1 MVCGIIEFGS
11 VSLKKK
17 SLFRNRLRVSRW
29 SIKCGLNG
37 KKGISCYTDCSLSK
51 RSISNYEICLFYLSL
66 LQIQWADACLLVYA
80 VTDRS
85 SFEYATEVLS
95 ALKRAPTGGSPA
107 HAPAGASA
115 PMPLAL
121 LGNKTDLDHLR
132 QVGNYSIHTQCSQR
146 RAQNPKA
153 SAPGSLAWNLAGDSA
168 PLPLVLLGSKNEL

>member
-1 MVCGIIEFGS
+1 MYF
-11 VSLKKK
+11 
-17 SLFRNRLRVSRW
+17 
-29 SIKCGLNG
+29 
-37 KKGISCYTDCSLSK
+37 
-51 RSISNYEICLFYLSL
+51 L

-107 HAPAGASA
+107 HGPAGTAA

-132 QVGNYSIHTQCSQR
+132 QVSIY
-146 RAQNPKA
+146 
-153 SAPGSLAWNLAGDSA
+153 LFI
-168 PLPLVLLGSKNEL
+168 VELG

>member
-1 MVCGIIEFGS
+1 MCMYF
-11 VSLKKK
+11 
-17 SLFRNRLRVSRW
+17 
-29 SIKCGLNG
+29 
-37 KKGISCYTDCSLSK
+37 
-51 RSISNYEICLFYLSL
+51 L

-107 HAPAGASA
+107 HGPAGTAA

-132 QVGNYSIHTQCSQR
+132 QVSIY
-146 RAQNPKA
+146 
-153 SAPGSLAWNLAGDSA
+153 LFI
-168 PLPLVLLGSKNEL
+168 VELG